1 MPRPASFYRPDRYFT
16 EPSVGLLMKQVMV
29 SIVAQVDQR
38 LDVHGLTSAQ
48 WGPLLHLSKTGP
60 STVLELAR
68 WVNVDPAAMT
78 RLLDRLEKKQ
88 LCRRARD
95 PVDRR
100 VVRVQITPE
109 GEAAIAGVPAA
120 LSEVMNA
127 HLAGFS
133 RDEFTAL
140 TGALQRM
147 LANGAALRNPT

>member
-1 MPRPASFYRPDRYFT
+1 M
-16 EPSVGLLMKQVMV
+16 
-29 SIVAQVDQR
+29 
-38 LDVHGLTSAQ
+38 
-48 WGPLLHLSKTGP
+48 
-60 STVLELAR
+60 
-68 WVNVDPAAMT
+68 
-78 RLLDRLEKKQ
+78 
-88 LCRRARD
+88 
-95 PVDRR
+95 
-100 VVRVQITPE
+100 RVQITPE